1 MSKAFDNI
9 DIQLSAMLEVFQNNG
24 CVDEANAYINQI
36 KTLLPQSKY
45 DKILFCLKEVCRI
58 YELDLSNDEYVDSLA
73 NLKQITLSLQ
83 DVLNEQIKIQTENN
97 DLNRFAL
104 SFMTWFED
112 IREED
117 NIIKSEF
124 YYWEQ
129 DGYDSYRSLY
139 INYDKFYKLQYGENY
154 INILENINFINIK
167 KFIEMIYKNVL
178 VVTDGRLKFTIRVN
192 EILRSFNLP
201 YKLEK
206 GKFINNKYKTSNK
219 IEYILDYEQFERK
232 IKYSEDM
239 ILHNDI
245 MDKHNALNYISDA
258 FCYFY
263 SLFKKEGEKEL
274 EDQKVNIKIAKM
286 VHANQNDKQYL
297 LIKEEIEAVKR
308 IINNDYDIRHNEYY
322 RSSDKSKREILVDC
336 KMIEYL
342 YNKIYDLLYILRVCY
357 KPSITED
364 ELLFKQKDAV
374 K

>member
-1 MSKAFDNI
+1 MNKTFDNI

-24 CVDEANAYINQI
+24 CVDEASAYINQI
-36 KTLLPQSKY
+36 KTLLAQSKY
-45 DKILFCLKEVCRI
+45 DKILFCLKEMCRI
-58 YELDLSNDEYVDSLA
+58 YEIDLSNDKSIDSLA

-83 DVLNEQIKIQTENN
+83 DILNEQIKIQNENN

-104 SFMTWFED
+104 SFITWFED

-129 DGYDSYRSLY
+129 DGHDSYRALY

-178 VVTDGRLKFTIRVN
+178 IITDGRLKFTIRVN
-192 EILRSFNLP
+192 EILRNFNLP

-263 SLFKKEGEKEL
+263 SLFKREGGKEL
-274 EDQKVNIKIAKM
+274 TDEKVNIKIAKM
-286 VHANQNDKQYL
+286 VHTNQNDKQYL
-297 LIKEEIEAVKR
+297 LIKEEIEDVKR

-342 YNKIYDLLYILRVCY
+342 YNKIYALLYILRVCY
-357 KPSITED
+357 KPSITEE
-364 ELLFKQKDAV
+364 ELPF
-374 K
+374 